1 MSNFTNHPLYRK
13 HTLDSVMEQLWS
25 FYKSHFAALFIISF
39 IISLATTFFSLNID
53 TEKMMEMATGDMAA
67 MREMFSQMA
76 RLMIPVLLIALF
88 GMVFLSYY
96 VLKIPVHAADYL
108 KLLSGTFKYL
118 LTYLIIVILFI
129 PLASVAIVAG
139 VLALIIGVLF
149 SVIWLAALS
158 AFILPLLMAEGNDIT
173 NAIIRS
179 FRLLHRHF
187 GSNIGWT
194 AVIIVVMLIIS
205 LVVSGLAIIP
215 FAGSFI
221 QTMANPGEATHL
233 IEMAKNP
240 IYIVF
245 SSALNALT
253 LPVFPIFG
261 FILYFNARAWEEDT
275 LDSIDV

>member
-1 MSNFTNHPLYRK
+1 
-13 HTLDSVMEQLWS
+13 
-25 FYKSHFAALFIISF
+25 
-39 IISLATTFFSLNID
+39 
-53 TEKMMEMATGDMAA
+53 
-67 MREMFSQMA
+67 
-76 RLMIPVLLIALF
+76 
-88 GMVFLSYY
+88 
-96 VLKIPVHAADYL
+96 
-108 KLLSGTFKYL
+108 
-118 LTYLIIVILFI
+118 
-129 PLASVAIVAG
+129 VAIVAG
-139 VLALIIGVLF
+139 LLALLIGVLF

-173 NAIIRS
+173 NAIVRS

-215 FAGSFI
+215 FAGSFL

-261 FILYFNARAWEEDT
+261 FILYFNAKAWEEDT